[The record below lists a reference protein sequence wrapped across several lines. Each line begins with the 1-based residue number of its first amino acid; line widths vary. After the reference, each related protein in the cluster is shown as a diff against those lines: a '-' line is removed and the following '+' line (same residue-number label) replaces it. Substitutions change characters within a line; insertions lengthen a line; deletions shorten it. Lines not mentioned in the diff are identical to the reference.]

1 MYKIAYNYLTLN
13 YYKMKKI
20 ILIPIL
26 YISIFKN
33 ANSQT
38 VPVTDTL
45 AYLQTIVTNK
55 ANYIG
60 HPFSTLANSLQIQIK
75 SFFPFASLPYD
86 KTKETST
93 DFSFYFPLNVDEL
106 YLTYPYLVIYWQPFL
121 NTNQSNIIQQT
132 NDNKWRCVSVPF
144 FRSIQN

>member
-1 MYKIAYNYLTLN
+1 
-13 YYKMKKI
+13 MKKI
-20 ILIPIL
+20 IFILIL
-26 YISIFKN
+26 SATIFNKVD
-33 ANSQT
+33 AQT
-38 VPVTDTL
+38 TPVTDTL
-45 AYLQTIVTNK
+45 AYLHTIVNNK
-55 ANYIG
+55 ASFIG

-132 NDNKWRCVSVPF
+132 NDNKWRWNSDAVSF
-144 FRSIQN
+144 YSTGIIKDIQIRE